1 MPKVTELFDAIG
13 ERIRVTAG
21 TQTLFGE
28 PQVVEGRTII
38 PVAKL
43 RYGFGAGGGEIER
56 EGKDGAEVEQ
66 GGGGGGAGVA
76 ATPMG
81 FLIVTA
87 KGERFVP
94 VRRPFWQITLVWLV
108 GLAIGYAVSRRSRSA

>member
-1 MPKVTELFDAIG
+1 MPKVTELFDTIG
-13 ERIRVTAG
+13 ERIRLTAG

-28 PQVVEGRTII
+28 PLVVEGRTLI

-56 EGKDGAEVEQ
+56 EGKDGVEVEQ

-81 FLIVTA
+81 FLVVTA
-87 KGERFVP
+87 LGERFVP
-94 VRRPFWQITLVWLV
+94 VRPATWQMAVVWLAGFAV
-108 GLAIGYAVSRRSRSA
+108 GFVVARRSHKA

>member
-28 PQVVEGRTII
+28 PLLVEGRTII

-43 RYGFGAGGGEIER
+43 RYGFGAGGGEIEH
-56 EGKDGAEVEQ
+56 EGKDGSEVEQ

-81 FLIVTA
+81 FLVVTA

-94 VRRPFWQITLVWLV
+94 VRRPFWQVTLVWLV
-108 GLAIGYAVSRRSRSA
+108 DLAVGYAVSRRSRSA

>member
-1 MPKVTELFDAIG
+1 MPKVAELFDAIG

-56 EGKDGAEVEQ
+56 ETTDGVEVEQ

-81 FLIVTA
+81 FLVITA
-87 KGERFVP
+87 AGERFVP
-94 VRRPFWQITLVWLV
+94 VRPAAWQMALVWLA
-108 GLAIGYAVSRRSRSA
+108 GFAIGWVVARRSRPA

>member
-1 MPKVTELFDAIG
+1 MPKVQELFDAIG

-43 RYGFGAGGGEIER
+43 RYGFGAGAGEIET
-56 EGKDGAEVEQ
+56 EGKDGAEVER

-81 FLIVTA
+81 FLVVTA
-87 KGERFVP
+87 AGERFVP
-94 VRRPFWQITLVWLV
+94 VRPASWQLALAGMLGFVV
-108 GLAIGYAVSRRSRSA
+108 GVMVARRSRST